1 MCHGYFI
8 YALFVYYVLLNINI
22 MMIIYN
28 HIIIMIIQGGPG
40 NTTHP
45 YLLKLLQVAEILLI
59 ILFQNGKAP

>member
-1 MCHGYFI
+1 MNDS
-8 YALFVYYVLLNINI
+8 L
-22 MMIIYN
+22 
-28 HIIIMIIQGGPG
+28 IQGGPG